1 MRILRPVL
9 VIAAAISLTACATGQ
24 QQPYYGNSGYQ
35 QQSSYGYQ
43 QRGGT
48 DVGCIAGTVVGGV
61 AGAAIGNQI
70 GKGTG
75 KTVMTGVGAAG
86 GALAGQQLSCQ
97 PVY

>member
-35 QQSSYGYQ
+35 QQSYGYQ

-61 AGAAIGNQI
+61 AGAAIGNQM